1 MTKYSVRFT
10 CDECSQ
16 VHLMGHDIFLENGPA
31 SKASIGD
38 FFADMEIDAQLVKI
52 MRNKT
57 LCPGT
62 GKLMSQQD
70 IQKIFLTALED

>member
-1 MTKYSVRFT
+1 
-10 CDECSQ
+10 
-16 VHLMGHDIFLENGPA
+16 LENGPA

-57 LCPGT
+57 LCPST
-62 GKLMSQQD
+62 GKLTSQQD

>member
-1 MTKYSVRFT
+1 
-10 CDECSQ
+10 
-16 VHLMGHDIFLENGPA
+16 MGHDIFLENDPA

-62 GKLMSQQD
+62 GKLTSQQD